1 MIRAPRRSRG
11 TSAPPSLVA
20 PPARTAAQIV
30 RDIGTRATAL
40 SGRIGGLGS
49 LGQQLASLQ
58 TLRLPVGLA
67 GVSVAFESL
76 TTALEARASTDPAC
90 EPLLAEVKALRQ
102 SD

>member
-1 MIRAPRRSRG
+1 M
-11 TSAPPSLVA
+11 
-20 PPARTAAQIV
+20 
-30 RDIGTRATAL
+30 
-40 SGRIGGLGS
+40 GS